1 MESILFYTIFRNR
14 FYTISNKHVMLMWRC
29 LSSLDINLHGPIS
42 FVLQA
47 TFEIKVE
54 EHVLAGRFNKIQEP
68 LVFQI
73 NQPNTSKN
81 LDQNLILG
89 VKLQ

>member
-1 MESILFYTIFRNR
+1 MVQFL
-14 FYTISNKHVMLMWRC
+14 
-29 LSSLDINLHGPIS
+29 

-73 NQPNTSKN
+73 NQPNKSTKFRSKPYFRG
-81 LDQNLILG
+81 QVTVMAFKIG
-89 VKLQ
+89 